1 MQLVRQLEDPQL
13 RSTLY
18 DVMKRNRRYIT
29 IYEQV
34 IYCLGNNKNPEEQT
48 KFDYE
53 EYGETVMDDDDED
66 VANDDYNCS
75 KKIIPLRR
83 VECTRYRNNRKYQV
97 SNSTTA
103 NTLGEFGERRNV
115 SINFP
120 GDPETV
126 QLLDVSFIVV
136 GKAAQVHKYFY
147 HHFNVE
153 NNVGKRS

>member
-1 MQLVRQLEDPQL
+1 MQDLEDPQL

-34 IYCLGNNKNPEEQT
+34 IYCLGNNNNKNPEDQ
-48 KFDYE
+48 KFDDE
-53 EYGETVMDDDDED
+53 EYGDTAIGDDDDDE
-66 VANDDYNCS
+66 NDDYNCT

-83 VECTRYRNNRKYQV
+83 VECTRYRNTRKYHTF
-97 SNSTTA
+97 NATTPA
-103 NTLGEFGERRNV
+103 DTEPELVESRNV
-115 SINFP
+115 HINFP

-147 HHFNVE
+147 HHFDAE
-153 NNVGKRS
+153 KSTGRKS